1 LGIYKIKLIGELFKM
16 KNTYNKFEKN
26 CNEKVNMQYAYY
38 SKVLSKPFD
47 SLDELREAEEVYY
60 EAQRAKELKAVTKKN
75 DAIKVET
82 AFKALNTARKTY
94 KDELTALTVNYSES
108 LKKLKSGFESDKAA
122 VHDKLAAAE
131 AAYEAALKEFTEKYP
146 EGYHLTLKDGDFE
159 TTISSKT
166 SKSDVAKA
174 VDLFDLLFRI

>member
-1 LGIYKIKLIGELFKM
+1 
-16 KNTYNKFEKN
+16 
-26 CNEKVNMQYAYY
+26 
-38 SKVLSKPFD
+38 
-47 SLDELREAEEVYY
+47 
-60 EAQRAKELKAVTKKN
+60 
-75 DAIKVET
+75 
-82 AFKALNTARKTY
+82 
-94 KDELTALTVNYSES
+94 
-108 LKKLKSGFESDKAA
+108 